1 MYYPEEIIDE
11 IREKNRIEDVIAGYV
26 RLKKQGSNFFGLCP
40 FHNEKSPSFSVS
52 PAKQIYYCFG
62 CGAGGNVITF
72 VMEYE
77 NYTFSEAIKMLADRA
92 GVKLPEELNSPE
104 IRKRESRRAKLLEI
118 AKEAAKFYYYQLRSA
133 NGKPGMEYLESR
145 ELTEKTR
152 DSFGLGYSP
161 TNSNALITYLK
172 KMGYEDELIIAA
184 GIANYNEKY
193 GMSDKLWNR
202 VVFPIQDTNHRVI
215 GFGGRVIGDGKPKY
229 LNSPGTEIFD
239 KGRNLYGLN
248 FARTSRKKE
257 FILCEGYMD
266 VIALHQADFT
276 QAVASL
282 GTAFTSGQANLLHRY
297 TEEVL
302 LIYDSD
308 DAGVK
313 AALRAIPILK
323 EAGLVAR
330 IVNLKPYKDPDEFI
344 KRLGKEEF
352 QKRLDEAENS
362 FYYEVRIM
370 QEGYSMDDPESK
382 TRFHRELAKRLCEFS
397 EEVERENY
405 LTAIAEKYFISSDNL
420 RKLVNSY
427 AMKTGF
433 VQEIKKPLKTTVPK
447 TTKEEFGKKS
457 QKLLLTWICEE
468 PAILNK
474 IKTYISE
481 EDFITPM
488 YQTVAKTIIQEIE
501 EESLNMAKIIS
512 MFETQEEQKE
522 VASLFNTHLLE
533 LKTKEEREKALHDI
547 LVSVKKNAYEYYS
560 EKMGVDITAI
570 SKVVE
575 AKQSLEKLAREQI
588 QL

>member
-1 MYYPEEIIDE
+1 MYYPEEIVDE
-11 IREKNRIEDVIAGYV
+11 IREKNRIEDVVSGYV

-77 NYTFSEAIKMLADRA
+77 NYTFPEAIKMLADRA
-92 GVKLPEELNSPE
+92 GVKISEELNSPD
-104 IRKRESRRAKLLEI
+104 IRKRENRRAKLLEI
-118 AKEAAKFYYYQLRSA
+118 EKETAKFYYYQLRSP
-133 NGKPGMEYLESR
+133 NGKTGMKYFEERDIS
-145 ELTEKTR
+145 EKTR
-152 DSFGLGYSP
+152 DIFGLGYSP
-161 TNSNALITYLK
+161 KNSNALVDYLK
-172 KMGYEDELIIAA
+172 KKEYKDDLIMDA
-184 GIANYNEKY
+184 GIVNYNEKY

-202 VVFPIQDTNHRVI
+202 VIYPIQDINHRVI
-215 GFGGRVIGDGKPKY
+215 GFGGRVIGEGQPKY
-229 LNSPGTEIFD
+229 LNSPATEVFD

-257 FILCEGYMD
+257 LILCEGYMD
-266 VIALHQADFT
+266 VIVMHQAGFT

-282 GTAFTSGQANLLHRY
+282 GTAFTSGQANLLRRY

-308 DAGVK
+308 EAGIK

-323 EAGLVAR
+323 EAGLIAK
-330 IVNLKPYKDPDEFI
+330 IVDLKPYKDPDDFI
-344 KRLGKEEF
+344 NRLGKEEF
-352 QKRLDEAENS
+352 QKRLDDAENS
-362 FYYEVRIM
+362 FYFEVRIM
-370 QEGYSMDDPESK
+370 QNSFSMEDPESK
-382 TRFHRELAKRLCEFS
+382 TRFHRELARRLCMFQ

-405 LTAIAEKYFISSDNL
+405 LVAIAEKYHVSSDNL

-433 VQEIKKPLKTTVPK
+433 IQEVNRPLKTTTPK
-447 TTKEEFGKKS
+447 ISKDEFEKKS

-468 PAILNK
+468 PNILEK
-474 IKTYISE
+474 IEPYISE

-488 YQTVAKTIIQEIE
+488 YQMVAKKIIQDIHDKT
-501 EESLNMAKIIS
+501 LNMAKIIS

-547 LVSVKKNAYEYYS
+547 LVSVKKNAYVFYS
-560 EKMGVDITAI
+560 EKAGVDISAITKAI
-570 SKVVE
+570 S
-575 AKQSLEKLAREQI
+575 AKQSLEKLEKEYI
-588 QL
+588 YL

>member
-1 MYYPEEIIDE
+1 MYYPEEIVDE
-11 IREKNRIEDVIAGYV
+11 IREKNRIEDVISGYV

-77 NYTFSEAIKMLADRA
+77 NYTFSEALKMLAERA

-104 IRKRESRRAKLLEI
+104 IRKRESRRIKLLEI
-118 AKEAAKFYYYQLRSA
+118 IKETAKFYYYQLRSK
-133 NGKPGMEYLESR
+133 NGEPGMKYLEKR
-145 ELTEKTR
+145 ELTEKTL
-152 DSFGLGYSP
+152 DGFGLGYSP
-161 TNSNALITYLK
+161 TNSNALVMYLK
-172 KMGYEDELIIAA
+172 SKGYEDELIIAA
-184 GIANYNEKY
+184 GIVNHSEKY
-193 GMSDKLWNR
+193 GLTDKLWNR

-215 GFGGRVIGDGKPKY
+215 GFGGRVIGEGQPKY

-266 VIALHQADFT
+266 VIALHQAGFT

-308 DAGVK
+308 DAGIK
-313 AALRAIPILK
+313 ASLRAIPILK
-323 EAGLVAR
+323 EAGLIAK

-352 QKRLDEAENS
+352 AKRLDEAESS
-362 FYYEVRIM
+362 FYFEVRIM
-370 QEGYSMDDPESK
+370 QAGFSMDDPESK
-382 TRFHRELAKRLCEFS
+382 TRFHRELAKRLCEFT

-405 LTAIAEKYFISSDNL
+405 LTAIAEKYFIATDQL

-433 VQEIKKPLKTTVPK
+433 VHEVKRPLSSMIPK
-447 TTKEEFGKKS
+447 TSKEEFGKKS

-468 PAILNK
+468 PSVFNK
-474 IKTYISE
+474 IKQYISE

-488 YQTVAKTIIQEIE
+488 YQTVAKIIMQEVQ
-501 EESLNMAKIIS
+501 EESLNMSKIIS

-522 VASLFNTHLLE
+522 VASLFNTHILE
-533 LKTKEEREKALHDI
+533 LKTNEEREKALHDI

-560 EKMGVDITAI
+560 AKMGVDVSAIT
-570 SKVVE
+570 KVVE
-575 AKQSLEKLAREQI
+575 AKQSLEKLEREQI
-588 QL
+588 IL